1 MKWVF
6 FTYYTLVLDKLEDSV
21 FTVCSCS
28 QVMLQKLF
36 LQVFMRAIFCV
47 IYKYLYLHAVC
58 SHLLYIFKNVY
69 SSGVISL

>member
-1 MKWVF
+1 MNWVF

-36 LQVFMRAIFCV
+36 LQIFMRAIYCV
-47 IYKYLYLHAVC
+47 IYKYLYLQAVC